1 MQQWRPESGAMTFDE
16 ASVERSK
23 SFVKSL
29 QELKNLRPQLYSAAE
44 YCEKSYLHNE
54 QKQTVLDNLKNYAGR
69 ALVNAVD
76 HLGTVAYRLTDL
88 FEQQML
94 DVSTMEMKISCLNQQ
109 AFACQA
115 YGDTEGLSK
124 LQMTGRISRH
134 HKHYSL
140 PNSGRRSLQSSSQW
154 PAGGNA
160 NPCKARPHSH
170 APGKPGSKTLSWHL
184 ASEANS
190 AQNEAPPLPAPCTG
204 DAKSSKIDSQVFHLL
219 VAEEPATSQPL
230 LSLLL
235 RSASGNGT
243 SYMISNRFNL
253 MGPLEDSKPISAF
266 RSLDNPSRREICKPL
281 PPSGKSLLSTLFTK
295 NKTLKARKIS
305 I

>member
-1 MQQWRPESGAMTFDE
+1 MQQWWPESDAMTFDE

-54 QKQTVLDNLKNYAGR
+54 QKQTVLDNVKNYAGR

-115 YGDTEGLSK
+115 YGDTEGLRQ
-124 LQMTGRISRH
+124 LQMSGSIWRH
-134 HKHYSL
+134 HKHYIL
-140 PNSGRRSLQSSSQW
+140 PNSGSRGLQSSSQL
-154 PAGGNA
+154 PAGG
-160 NPCKARPHSH
+160 KPHSH
-170 APGKPGSKTLSWHL
+170 SPGKPGSKTLSWHL
-184 ASEANS
+184 ASEATS
-190 AQNEAPPLPAPCTG
+190 AQNEAPLPAPCTR
-204 DAKSSKIDSQVFHLL
+204 DAKSSKIDSEVFHLL

-230 LSLLL
+230 SRLLQA
-235 RSASGNGT
+235 ASGNGT
-243 SYMISNRFNL
+243 SNMISNKFNL
-253 MGPLEDSKPISAF
+253 MGPLGDSKPMSAL
-266 RSLDNPSRREICKPL
+266 RSEICKR
-281 PPSGKSLLSTLFTK
+281 PPQRGKSLLSTLLTK
-295 NKTLKARKIS
+295 NKTLKPRKIS
-305 I
+305 IS